1 MAIGGILSSLNS
13 VVNKTTTE
21 MLDSELTSK
30 TAGVINTFITSGF
43 EVIDTVLTKV
53 QSFTKEEEEESP

>member
-1 MAIGGILSSLNS
+1 MATGGIFSSLNS

-21 MLDSELTSK
+21 MLDSKLTSK

-43 EVIDTVLTKV
+43 EVVDTVLAKV
-53 QSFTKEEEEESP
+53 QSFTKEEEESP

>member
-1 MAIGGILSSLNS
+1 MATGGILSSLNS

-21 MLDSELTSK
+21 MLDSKLTSK

-43 EVIDTVLTKV
+43 EVVDTVLAKV
-53 QSFTKEEEEESP
+53 QSITKEESP

>member
-1 MAIGGILSSLNS
+1 MATGGILSSLNS

-21 MLDSELTSK
+21 MLDSKLTSK

-43 EVIDTVLTKV
+43 EVVDTVLAKV
-53 QSFTKEEEEESP
+53 QSITKEEEESP

>member
-1 MAIGGILSSLNS
+1 MATGGILSSLNS

-21 MLDSELTSK
+21 MLDSKLTSK

-43 EVIDTVLTKV
+43 EVVDTVLAKV
-53 QSFTKEEEEESP
+53 QSFTKEEEESP